1 MKLRVI
7 LRIISVIAV
16 VSASTAGY
24 LVYAKLRI
32 YALEEAHQEGL
43 RQVTTIAKN
52 LSAFLSENL
61 RPVRV
66 LAGME
71 AVKAYLADPQ
81 RENLA
86 AVHLVLDHFKSTL
99 AVDVCYLMDVRGTT
113 VASSNR
119 YDSDSFMGLN
129 FSFRPYY
136 QQAVQGLPGTY
147 LALGTTSNLRGAY
160 YSYPVYID
168 NLDVPSGIVVIKASI
183 FFVERELP
191 PADERIVV
199 VTDPNGVVFISNL
212 PDWHYQLLWRQ
223 PPATIVA
230 IENSRQFGSGP
241 WQWLGMRRDGPERA
255 VDGEGEAY
263 QLHEVEIDNYP
274 GWKVVHLR
282 RVKEISQAV
291 SGPLARILGPVVLVF
306 CLLIGGGVYL
316 LYLRASGEIV
326 QRKEAQR
333 ALRASE
339 ERYRSL
345 YENTPAM
352 LHSVNPDFRLVS
364 VSNYWAKALGYGRGE
379 VIGRPLTDFMTP
391 ESRHRAE
398 QQVMPRFFERGSCQD
413 VPYQLVK
420 KDGAIMDVLL
430 SAISDVDDGGR
441 PARSLAVSMDV
452 TRQKRAEAAL
462 RQAKEALSRYSR
474 DLERQVRHRTREI
487 SGILRY
493 TPAVIYMKDHEGRY
507 RLVNYRFE
515 QLFGVRNEG
524 VRGKRDHEILPT
536 EVADQFQRNDRHV
549 LTHKAPYQVEEHI
562 AQADGEHIYL
572 SVKFPIYN
580 QHSEVSGLCGI
591 ASDITVMK
599 KAQNQLRR
607 LSGSIM
613 ESQEKERAALSRELH
628 DELGQVLT
636 ALRMDA
642 VWLQKRIAAGG
653 KQADAQLDE
662 PAAERARGMRDLI
675 DQTIEEVR
683 GLAIRLRP
691 GVLDHLGLMDALE
704 WYTADFER
712 RTGIACVF
720 KRIPIGSLPDTVAT
734 AAYRIVQEALTN
746 VARHA
751 GATTA
756 AVRLK
761 LPDQNLEVT
770 VADNGCGFDADG
782 LEQVPGLGV
791 AGMRERAALI
801 GADLAVLSLPGKGTR
816 VVLTV
821 PLTDHL
827 ADAEGDIEQVV

>member
-16 VSASTAGY
+16 VSAATAGY
-24 LVYAKLRI
+24 LVFAKLRT
-32 YALEEAHQEGL
+32 YALEEARQEGL
-43 RQVTTIAKN
+43 RQVETIAKN

-66 LAGME
+66 LAGMAAVKTYLAEPRAENLE
-71 AVKAYLADPQ
+71 AV
-81 RENLA
+81 
-86 AVHLVLDHFKSTL
+86 HGVLDHFKTTL
-99 AVDVCYLMDVRGTT
+99 AVDVCYLMDVHGLT
-113 VASSNR
+113 VATSNR
-119 YDSDSFMGLN
+119 FDPDSFMGLN

-136 QQAVQGLPGTY
+136 QQAIQGLPATY
-147 LALGTTSNLRGAY
+147 LALGTTTNVRGAY
-160 YSYPVYID
+160 YSYPVYIN

-183 FFVERELP
+183 FFVEQELP

-212 PDWHYQLLWRQ
+212 PDWRYQLLWRQ

-230 IENSRQFGSGP
+230 IKNSRQFGSGP

-263 QLHEVEIDNYP
+263 QLHELEIDNYP

-282 RVKEISQAV
+282 RVKAISQAV
-291 SGPLARILGPVVLVF
+291 SGPLTRILGPVVLVF

-316 LYLRASGEIV
+316 LYRRASGEIV

-339 ERYRSL
+339 ARYRSL

-352 LHSVNPDFRLVS
+352 LHSVNPAFRLVS
-364 VSNYWAKALGYGRGE
+364 VSSFWVQALGYRREE
-379 VIGRPLTDFMTP
+379 VVGRPLTDFMTP
-391 ESRHRAE
+391 ASRRRAE
-398 QQVMPRFFERGSCQD
+398 KEVMPRFFERGSCKD

-420 KDGAIMDVLL
+420 KDGTVMDVLL
-430 SAISDVDDGGR
+430 SAISDVDDDGR
-441 PARSLAVSMDV
+441 PTRSLAVSMDV
-452 TRQKRAEAAL
+452 TRQKRAEADL
-462 RQAKEALSRYSR
+462 RQAKEELSRYSLE
-474 DLERQVRHRTREI
+474 LERQVRHRTREI

-493 TPAVIYMKDHEGRY
+493 TPAVIYMKDREGRY

-515 QLFGVRNEG
+515 QLFGVRNEA
-524 VRGKRDHEILPT
+524 VRGKCDHEILPA

-549 LTHKAPYQVEEHI
+549 LTAKATYQVEEHI
-562 AQADGEHIYL
+562 AQSDGEHTYL

-580 QHSEVSGLCGI
+580 RHGEVSGLCGI

-599 KAQNQLRR
+599 NAQDQLRR

-613 ESQEKERAALSRELH
+613 ESQEKERAALARELH

-642 VWLQKRIAAGG
+642 VWLQKRIAA
-653 KQADAQLDE
+653 ADDA
-662 PAAERARGMRDLI
+662 AAERARGMCDLI

-720 KRIPIGSLPDTVAT
+720 KQTPTGPLPDTVAT

-756 AVRLK
+756 AVSLRAAEGGL
-761 LPDQNLEVT
+761 LVS
-770 VADNGCGFDADG
+770 VADNGCGFDPDD
-782 LEQVPGLGV
+782 LDRVTGLGV

-801 GADLAVLSLPGKGTR
+801 GAELIVRSLPGEGTR

-821 PLTDHL
+821 PLTDRQE
-827 ADAEGDIEQVV
+827 DVEAEYDTIHSVQK

>member
-1 MKLRVI
+1 MKLRAI

-24 LVYAKLRI
+24 LVYAKLRT
-32 YALEEAHQEGL
+32 YALEEARLEGL
-43 RQVTTIAKN
+43 RQVETIAKN
-52 LSAFLSENL
+52 LSAYLSENL

-71 AVKAYLADPQ
+71 AVQAYLSTPLTV
-81 RENLA
+81 NLD
-86 AVHLVLDHFKSTL
+86 AVHKVLDHFQTTL
-99 AVDVCYLMDVRGTT
+99 AVDVCYLMDVNGIT
-113 VASSNR
+113 VATSNR
-119 YDSDSFMGLN
+119 EATDSFMGKD

-136 QQAVQGLPGTY
+136 QKAIQGLPATY
-147 LALGTTSNLRGAY
+147 LALGTTSNIRGAY
-160 YSYPVYID
+160 YSYPVYLG

-191 PADERIVV
+191 PAEERIVL

-212 PDWHYQLLWRQ
+212 DDWRYKLLWRQ
-223 PPATIVA
+223 PPATLQA

-241 WQWLGMRRDGPERA
+241 WQWAGMRRDGPERA
-255 VDGEGEAY
+255 IDQNGDAY
-263 QLHEVEIDNYP
+263 QLHEIAIDNYP

-282 RVKEISQAV
+282 RVAAISKAV
-291 SGPLARILGPVVLVF
+291 SRPLTRILGPVVLLF
-306 CLLIGGGVYL
+306 CLLVGGGVYL
-316 LYLRASGEIV
+316 LYLRASDEIL

-345 YENTPAM
+345 YENTPAL
-352 LHSVNPDFRLVS
+352 LHSVNPEFRLVS
-364 VSNYWAKALGYGRGE
+364 VSRFWAQALGYRREE

-398 QQVMPRFFERGSCQD
+398 NQVMPRFFERGSCKD

-420 KDGAIMDVLL
+420 KDGTVMDVLL
-430 SAISDVDDGGR
+430 SAISEVDDDDR
-441 PARSLAVSMDV
+441 PLRSLAVSMNV
-452 TRQKRAEAAL
+452 TRQKRAEADL
-462 RQAKEALSRYSR
+462 RQAKEELSRYSR

-515 QLFGVRNEG
+515 QLFGVRNDA
-524 VRGKRDHEILPT
+524 VRGRCDHEILPAA
-536 EVADQFQRNDRHV
+536 VADQFQRNDHHV
-549 LTHKAPYQVEEHI
+549 LTAKTPYQVEEHI
-562 AQADGEHIYL
+562 PHADGEHTYL

-580 QHSEVSGLCGI
+580 QHGEVSGLCGI

-607 LSGSIM
+607 LSGRIM
-613 ESQEKERAALSRELH
+613 ESQEKERTALARELH

-642 VWLQKRIAAGG
+642 VWLRKRIAA
-653 KQADAQLDE
+653 AD
-662 PAAERARGMRDLI
+662 PAAEERTRGMRDLI

-691 GVLDHLGLMDALE
+691 GVLDHLGLMEALE

-720 KRIPIGSLPDTVAT
+720 KHTPVGQLPDTVAT

-751 GATTA
+751 AATTA
-756 AVRLK
+756 AVRLAAEGDA
-761 LPDQNLEVT
+761 LLVT
-770 VADNGCGFDADG
+770 VADNGCGFVADD
-782 LEQVPGLGV
+782 LDKVPGLGV
-791 AGMRERAALI
+791 AGMRERATLI

-821 PLTDHL
+821 PLTDRFDGVSREL
-827 ADAEGDIEQVV
+827 GFGM

>member
-24 LVYAKLRI
+24 LVYAKLRT

-43 RQVTTIAKN
+43 RQVATIAKN

-71 AVKAYLADPQ
+71 AVQAFLADPQ
-81 RENLA
+81 TEKLG
-86 AVHLVLDHFKSTL
+86 AVHAVLDHFKDNL
-99 AVDVCYLMDVRGTT
+99 AVDVCYLMDVNGTT
-113 VASSNR
+113 VATSNR
-119 YDSDSFMGLN
+119 FDPDSFMGLN

-136 QQAVQGLPGTY
+136 QQAIQGLPATY
-147 LALGTTSNLRGAY
+147 LALGTTSKVRGAY
-160 YSYPVYID
+160 YSYPVYI
-168 NLDVPSGIVVIKASI
+168 NQLDVPSGIVVIKASI
-183 FFVERELP
+183 FFVEQELP

-199 VTDPNGVVFISNL
+199 VIDPNGVVFISNL
-212 PDWHYQLLWRQ
+212 PDWRYKLLWRQ
-223 PPATIVA
+223 PSATLQA

-241 WQWLGMRRDGPERA
+241 WQWSGMQRDGAERA
-255 VDGEGEAY
+255 VDEEGEAY
-263 QLHEVEIDNYP
+263 QLHEIEIDNYP

-282 RVKEISQAV
+282 RIKEISQAV
-291 SGPLARILGPVVLVF
+291 SGPLTRILGPVVLVF

-352 LHSVNPDFRLVS
+352 LHSVNPAFRLVS
-364 VSNYWAKALGYGRGE
+364 VSNHWAQALGYGRDE
-379 VIGRPLTDFMTP
+379 VIGKPLTEFMTP

-398 QQVMPRFFERGSCQD
+398 TQVMPRFFERGSCED

-420 KDGAIMDVLL
+420 KDGTVMDILL
-430 SAISDVDDGGR
+430 SAISDVAENGR
-441 PARSLAVSMDV
+441 PVRSLAVSMDV
-452 TRQKRAEAAL
+452 TRQKRAEADL
-462 RQAKEALSRYSR
+462 RQAKEALSSYSR

-493 TPAVIYMKDHEGRY
+493 TPAVIYMKDQQGRY

-515 QLFGVRNEG
+515 QLFGVRNEA
-524 VRGKRDHEILPT
+524 VRGKRDHEILPAN
-536 EVADQFQRNDRHV
+536 VADQFQGNDHHV
-549 LTHKAPYQVEEHI
+549 LTHKSPYQVEERI

-580 QHSEVSGLCGI
+580 QQGEVSGLCGI

-613 ESQEKERAALSRELH
+613 ESQEKERAALARELH

-642 VWLQKRIAAGG
+642 VWLQKRIAA
-653 KQADAQLDE
+653 ADAGGT
-662 PAAERARGMRDLI
+662 ERAHGMCDLI

-720 KRIPIGSLPDTVAT
+720 KHTPIGPLPDTVAT

-751 GATTA
+751 GGTTA
-756 AVRLK
+756 SVRLT
-761 LPDQNLEVT
+761 LVDQHLEVT
-770 VADNGCGFDADG
+770 VADNGCGFDAED
-782 LEQVPGLGV
+782 LDMVPGLGV

-827 ADAEGDIEQVV
+827 ADAGGRIESGM